1 MRDALSA
8 AQDAIDK
15 VLLGKSHSIKLA
27 LACILAK
34 GHLLIEDLPLNALDN
49 DFLKKVFKS
58 FENIS

>member
-1 MRDALSA
+1 MKDALSA

-34 GHLLIEDLPLNALDN
+34 ACRQRYRRSWPSPGTSEATFSPARPRA
-49 DFLKKVFKS
+49 
-58 FENIS
+58 